1 MPAGP
6 AGGREREILTAIV
19 ETFIASGEPVG
30 SRTLA
35 RSSREGLSA
44 ATIRNVM
51 ADLADAGFLEQ
62 PHASAGRVPTAEA
75 YRYYVEQLSGE
86 AHLSAENQSIIEGT
100 LTGVTEVAE
109 FMERTSHVL
118 SLISHGVGI
127 TVATSGPRNALEHV
141 YFSRLGDQK
150 VLAVVVTR
158 SGVVRDRVL
167 RLDIPQGDL
176 DLAARY
182 INENFRGWT
191 MGDMRA
197 ELARRLEQERSEY
210 DRLMKSIGQLYEQGA
225 LAAADDAQTVFVEGA
240 ANLVTNLGTNQATD
254 QKDRQR
260 LQDMLRTLEEK
271 EKVVKLLGAYLDTR
285 QEAVR
290 VVIGLDEAMPSSA
303 LQNFVLIGAP
313 ARVGGE
319 VMGSLAVIGPTRLD
333 YQHTMSAVS
342 YIARLFDKLLNESEQ

>member
-1 MPAGP
+1 MPPGP
-6 AGGREREILTAIV
+6 PVGREREILTAIV

-30 SRTLA
+30 SRTIA
-35 RSSREGLSA
+35 RASREGLSP
-44 ATIRNVM
+44 ATVRNVM
-51 ADLADAGFLEQ
+51 ADLADAGYLEQ
-62 PHASAGRVPTAEA
+62 PHTSAGRVPTAEA

-86 AHLSAENQSIIEGT
+86 THLSHENQSIIQDT
-100 LTGVTEVAE
+100 LTGVTDVQE

-118 SLISHGVGI
+118 SLISHSVGV
-127 TVATSGPRNALEHV
+127 TVASSGPRNALEHV

-167 RLDIPQGDL
+167 RLDIPQSDL

-197 ELARRLEQERSEY
+197 ELARRLEKERSEY
-210 DRLMKSIGQLYEQGA
+210 DRLMKSIEQLYQQGA
-225 LAAADDAQTVFVEGA
+225 LASNDDTQAVFVEGA
-240 ANLVTNLGTNQATD
+240 ANLVTNHVIGEE
-254 QKDRQR
+254 DRQR
-260 LQDMLRTLEEK
+260 LQEMLRTLEEK
-271 EKVVKLLGAYLDTR
+271 EKVVKLLSAYLDTR

-290 VVIGLDEAMPSSA
+290 VVIGLDEALPASS

-342 YIARLFDKLLNESEQ
+342 YIARLFDKLLNESE

>member
-86 AHLSAENQSIIEGT
+86 AHLSHENQSIIQDT
-100 LTGVTEVAE
+100 LTGVTDVEE

-118 SLISHGVGI
+118 SLISHSVGV
-127 TVATSGPRNALEHV
+127 TVATSGPRNALDHV
-141 YFSRLGDQK
+141 YFSRLSDQK
-150 VLAVVVTR
+150 VLAVVVAR

-167 RLDIPQGDL
+167 RLDIPQADL

-191 MGDMRA
+191 MDDMRA
-197 ELARRLEQERSEY
+197 ELARRIEQERSAY
-210 DRLMKSIGQLYEQGA
+210 DRLMKSIEQLYQQGA
-225 LAAADDAQTVFVEGA
+225 LASSDDTQAVFVEGA
-240 ANLVTNLGTNQATD
+240 ANLVTGSVTGNE
-254 QKDRQR
+254 DRSR

-271 EKVVKLLGAYLDTR
+271 EKVVKLLGAYLDTK

-290 VVIGLDEAMPSSA
+290 VVIGLDQTMPSMR
-303 LQNFVLIGAP
+303 NFVLIGAP

-342 YIARLFDKLLNESEQ
+342 YIARLFDKLLNESE

>member
-86 AHLSAENQSIIEGT
+86 AHLSKEISRENQSIISDS
-100 LTGVTEVAE
+100 LTGVTDVQE

-118 SLISHGVGI
+118 SLISHSVGV
-127 TVATSGPRNALEHV
+127 TVATTGPQNALEHV
-141 YFSRLGDQK
+141 YFSRLSDQK

-167 RLDIPQGDL
+167 RLDIPQDDL

-210 DRLMKSIGQLYEQGA
+210 DRLMKSIEQLYQQGA
-225 LAAADDAQTVFVEGA
+225 LASAEDTQAVYVEGA
-240 ANLVTNLGTNQATD
+240 ANLVTHHSSGEEE
-254 QKDRQR
+254 RSR

-290 VVIGLDEAMPSSA
+290 VVIGLDAALPASN

-342 YIARLFDKLLNESEQ
+342 YIARLFDKLLNEPG